1 MQTNTITLKD
11 NRTLSFAQ
19 YGDSKGKPIFL
30 FHGLHSSRLEGVI
43 VSKKMEQKSIRLI
56 VFDRAGMGQST
67 FQEDRTLFDTVD
79 DTLALAEHLGIEK
92 FSVIGTSSGA
102 KYALACA
109 YKIPQK
115 LEQVFCLSSGVP
127 TEFVNDDMPKSSR
140 IALKVL
146 QRFPSLIKP
155 LFWLSYARLA
165 TKDKDADMFLGNII
179 YPLDTIDKNF
189 LFNNSEIKE
198 SFLRQCQ
205 ESYAQGVRGNAYD
218 ARFDI
223 LKNAWGFDAKDIKFP
238 HIAFYHGS
246 KDLGCP
252 LSMTKEF
259 VKEINDAVLHEIDGE
274 GHLTTIFSVI
284 DEVLKKIC

>member
-1 MQTNTITLKD
+1 MQINTIKLKD
-11 NRTLSFAQ
+11 NRTLSFTQ
-19 YGDSKGKPIFL
+19 YGDSNGKPIFL
-30 FHGLHSSRLEGVI
+30 FHGLHSSRLEGAI
-43 VSKKMEQKSIRLI
+43 ISKKMEQKRIRLI

-79 DTLALAEHLGIEK
+79 DMLALAEHLGIER
-92 FSVIGTSSGA
+92 FSVIGISSGT

-109 YKIPQK
+109 FKIPQK
-115 LEQVFCLSSGVP
+115 LEKVFCLSSGVP

-165 TKDKDADMFLGNII
+165 KKDKDADMFLGNII
-179 YPLDTIDKNF
+179 YPLDAIDKKF

-198 SFLRQCQ
+198 LFLRQCQ
-205 ESYAQGVRGNAYD
+205 ESYAQGVKGNAYD

-223 LKNAWGFDAKDIKFP
+223 LKNAWGFDTKDIKFP
-238 HIAFYHGS
+238 YIAFYHGS

-252 LSMTKEF
+252 LSMTREF
-259 VKEINDAVLHEIDGE
+259 VKEIDGAVLHEVDGE